1 MQIFFT
7 ITGLNQLMTYM
18 VLDWPKGA
26 DLAEQPDAGTKG
38 RNLLLQVAEQ
48 HLTDFSVA
56 AVTGSSFNRYGL
68 WLRQS
73 ISIILYTI
81 LPFKSQIQKWVKL
94 KIKLTLNFCLSKKC
108 LKNPS

>member
-38 RNLLLQVAEQ
+38 RNLLL
-48 HLTDFSVA
+48 
-56 AVTGSSFNRYGL
+56 
-68 WLRQS
+68 
-73 ISIILYTI
+73 
-81 LPFKSQIQKWVKL
+81 
-94 KIKLTLNFCLSKKC
+94 
-108 LKNPS
+108 